1 MQKIS
6 AYSKCFRYGNIAL
19 AHHSSAKQTEFC
31 VFLASFFTSRF
42 HPMTTRK
49 YTAVLFDLDGTL
61 RASLPEGFEAFVE
74 FAGRVGLSLNN
85 EQVATVEREAHRYW
99 GGRQVDKDMI
109 RYDQRKFWI
118 NYNQLLLSKIG
129 AADCADC
136 AERINDLFDEYE
148 PVDVIFADSRIVLK
162 ALRERGFIIGLVS
175 NREGDL
181 WPLMESYGL
190 DQYFHFT
197 LAGGEIK
204 SYKPDE
210 RIFLKALEMASQAH
224 GATLTVRDALYVGD
238 NYFADVEGS
247 RGVGMDSVL
256 IDHRNVFAGFEAVRV
271 KRLRDVLNCV

>member
-1 MQKIS
+1 
-6 AYSKCFRYGNIAL
+6 
-19 AHHSSAKQTEFC
+19 
-31 VFLASFFTSRF
+31 
-42 HPMTTRK
+42 
-49 YTAVLFDLDGTL
+49 
-61 RASLPEGFEAFVE
+61 
-74 FAGRVGLSLNN
+74 
-85 EQVATVEREAHRYW
+85 
-99 GGRQVDKDMI
+99 
-109 RYDQRKFWI
+109 
-118 NYNQLLLSKIG
+118 
-129 AADCADC
+129 
-136 AERINDLFDEYE
+136 
-148 PVDVIFADSRIVLK
+148 
-162 ALRERGFIIGLVS
+162 
-175 NREGDL
+175 
-181 WPLMESYGL
+181 MESYGL

>member
-1 MQKIS
+1 
-6 AYSKCFRYGNIAL
+6 
-19 AHHSSAKQTEFC
+19 
-31 VFLASFFTSRF
+31 
-42 HPMTTRK
+42 MTTRK

-74 FAGRVGLSLNN
+74 FAGRVGLSLSS

-118 NYNQLLLSKIG
+118 NYNQLLLGAIG
-129 AADCADC
+129 ATDCADC
-136 AERINDLFDEYE
+136 AEKINDLYDEYD
-148 PVDVIFADSRIVLK
+148 PVDVIFADSRVVLK
-162 ALRERGFIIGLVS
+162 TLREQGYIIGLVS
-175 NREGDL
+175 NREGGL
-181 WPLMESYGL
+181 WPMMESYGL
-190 DQYFHFT
+190 AEFIHFT

-204 SYKPDE
+204 SYKPNE
-210 RIFLKALEMASQAH
+210 PIFLKALEMASEVY
-224 GATLTVRDALYVGD
+224 GAPISASQALYVGD

-256 IDHRNVFAGFEAVRV
+256 IDHRNVFASFDAVRV

>member
-1 MQKIS
+1 M
-6 AYSKCFRYGNIAL
+6 
-19 AHHSSAKQTEFC
+19 FC
-31 VFLASFFTSRF
+31 ACLLPTFVLSPSLFLF
-42 HPMTTRK
+42 MTTRK

-61 RASLPEGFEAFVE
+61 RASMPEGFEAFVE

-109 RYDQRKFWI
+109 RYDQRQFWI
-118 NYNQLLLSKIG
+118 NYNQLLLGAIG
-129 AADCADC
+129 VTECKDC
-136 AERINDLFDEYE
+136 AEKINDLYDEYE
-148 PVDVIFADSRIVLK
+148 PVDVIFADSRVVLK
-162 ALRERGFIIGLVS
+162 TLREQGYVIGLVS

-190 DQYFHFT
+190 AEFFHFT

-204 SYKPDE
+204 SYKPNE
-210 RIFLKALEMASQAH
+210 PIFLKALEMASEAH
-224 GATLTVRDALYVGD
+224 GATISAKQALYVGD

-256 IDHRNVFAGFEAVRV
+256 IDHRNVFAGFDATRI
-271 KRLRDVLNCV
+271 KRLRDVLNYLG